1 MTHAIAIKAS
11 QDPAKAIQWLRSSWQ
26 LARHDPAVRE
36 QVAAAVNGL
45 TVQCNEEWLLMR
57 IAALLEPYFD
67 KGTPAMV
74 RAMEAEDWAEELRD
88 FPKWAIEAAVRWW
101 KSADNQDRRKRPLE
115 GDIGARVRREMDAV
129 RAAQAILDQ
138 PLAAAA
144 FELPA
149 PIREK
154 VLADVANDI
163 LARAGFRPKTF
174 GGES

>member
-1 MTHAIAIKAS
+1 
-11 QDPAKAIQWLRSSWQ
+11 
-26 LARHDPAVRE
+26 
-36 QVAAAVNGL
+36 
-45 TVQCNEEWLLMR
+45 MR

-74 RAMEAEDWAEELRD
+74 RAIEAEDWAEELRG

-101 KSADNQDRRKRPLE
+101 KSADNPDRRKRPLE

-138 PLAAAA
+138 PLASGV

-149 PIREK
+149 P
-154 VLADVANDI
+154 VLKRVSAERTAEI
-163 LARAGFRPKTF
+163 MAEIGFRPKTF
-174 GGES
+174 GGEE